1 MYIETKTNEFFSLS
15 RRHGLFGGAN
25 CKEKERRNKGD
36 FLAPFSTRI
45 QLKKKKNH
53 YYHTLLSQRAH
64 KNNKAT
70 FASHPFSGY
79 YYSILL
85 NFFFWKIV
93 STERRRRGRILLLW
107 FYVVSVNY
115 NNQINHRILFLC
127 FSPAICVLLQFPTSS
142 KSNLD
147 NLQLHF

>member
-79 YYSILL
+79 CYSSKLL
-85 NFFFWKIV
+85 FWKIV
-93 STERRRRGRILLLW
+93 STERRGRILLLCTVCVCELQQSNKSSN
-107 FYVVSVNY
+107 FVSA
-115 NNQINHRILFLC
+115 LFQPCNLC
-127 FSPAICVLLQFPTSS
+127 FCNFQPVL
-142 KSNLD
+142 NRI
-147 NLQLHF
+147 

>member
-15 RRHGLFGGAN
+15 RHNVMAYLVEQTAKR
-25 CKEKERRNKGD
+25 KRRNKGD

-79 YYSILL
+79 CYSSKLL
-85 NFFFWKIV
+85 FWKIV
-93 STERRRRGRILLLW
+93 STERRRGRILLLCTVCVCELQQSNKSSN
-107 FYVVSVNY
+107 FVSA
-115 NNQINHRILFLC
+115 LFQPCNLC
-127 FSPAICVLLQFPTSS
+127 FCNFQPVL
-142 KSNLD
+142 NRI
-147 NLQLHF
+147 

>member
-1 MYIETKTNEFFSLS
+1 MNFLVCRGVMAYLVEQTAK
-15 RRHGLFGGAN
+15 R
-25 CKEKERRNKGD
+25 KRRNKGD

-79 YYSILL
+79 CYSSKLL
-85 NFFFWKIV
+85 FWKIV
-93 STERRRRGRILLLW
+93 STEREEGEEYC
-107 FYVVSVNY
+107 FYVLCVSVNY
-115 NNQINHRILFLC
+115 NNQINHRILFLRC
-127 FSPAICVLLQFPTSS
+127 SSPAICASAISNQF
-142 KSNLD
+142 
-147 NLQLHF
+147 